1 MSSYLRSTVRA
12 IARDG
17 NPILGMAPRRPF
29 LAVMPRAMLSRLDP
43 DYGVGMKALRLVVM
57 VSLAIAL
64 LAVPLAAEAQQ
75 ARRMWRIGLLDYG
88 SPDPARLA
96 WWRALQDRLR
106 ELGYVE
112 GQNVLFQR
120 RWGNGQVSRLQGLV
134 LELVTAKV
142 DILVTA
148 GNPASLAAKQGT
160 SSIPIVTATGPDP
173 VELGLAASLAR
184 PGGNVTGM
192 TSISSELSAK
202 RLELLKQL
210 IPRVSRVAALWDRTT
225 RGSALNARDTEVAAR
240 SLGIAL
246 DSVAIRPDP
255 RDYDAAFAAM
265 KRAGA
270 EAVIVVQ
277 SSAFFSSYQRIADLA
292 LTHRLPSAGG
302 SKEYA
307 EAGGLI
313 SYGADFPDLFRRAAV
328 FVDKILK
335 GAKPA
340 DLPVEQPTKFE
351 LVLNLKTAKTLG
363 LTIPPA
369 VLARADQI
377 IQ

>member
-1 MSSYLRSTVRA
+1 MSTPDPATIDRRVFL
-12 IARDG
+12 G
-17 NPILGMAPRRPF
+17 GLGMSVLAAP
-29 LAVMPRAMLSRLDP
+29 L
-43 DYGVGMKALRLVVM
+43 G
-57 VSLAIAL
+57 
-64 LAVPLAAEAQQ
+64 AEAQQ
-75 ARRMWRIGLLDYG
+75 AGRIWRIGLLDYG

-96 WWRALQDRLR
+96 WWRAFQDRLR

-112 GQNVLFQR
+112 GQNVVFQP
-120 RWGNGQVSRLQGLV
+120 RWGNGQVSRLQGV
-134 LELVTAKV
+134 VTELVAAKV

-148 GNPASLAAKQGT
+148 GNPATLAAKQGT

-202 RLELLKQL
+202 RLELLKEL
-210 IPRVSRVAALWDRTT
+210 IPRVSRVAALWDRAA
-225 RGSALNARDTEVAAR
+225 RGSALAARDTEVAAR

-246 DSVAIRPDP
+246 QSVAVRPDP
-255 RDYDAAFAAM
+255 RDYDAAFVAI

-270 EAVIVVQ
+270 GAVIVVQ
-277 SSAFFSSYQRIADLA
+277 SAAFFSSHQRIADLA
-292 LTHRLPSAGG
+292 LTHRLPSASG

-313 SYGADFPDLFRRAAV
+313 TYGADFPDLFRRAAV

-335 GAKPA
+335 GAKPG
-340 DLPVEQPTKFE
+340 DLPVEQPTTFE
-351 LVLNLKTAKTLG
+351 LIINLKTAKALG
-363 LTIPPA
+363 LTIPQSLL
-369 VLARADQI
+369 VRADQI

>member
-1 MSSYLRSTVRA
+1 MNWPDLVSIDRRA
-12 IARDG
+12 FLG
-17 NPILGMAPRRPF
+17 GLGMSV
-29 LAVMPRAMLSRLDP
+29 LAA
-43 DYGVGMKALRLVVM
+43 
-57 VSLAIAL
+57 
-64 LAVPLAAEAQQ
+64 PLAAEAQQ
-75 ARRMWRIGLLDYG
+75 AGRIWRIGLLDYG

-96 WWRALQDRLR
+96 WWRAFQDRLR

-112 GQNVLFQR
+112 GQNVVFQP
-120 RWGNGQVSRLQGLV
+120 RWGNGQVSRLQGLAT
-134 LELVTAKV
+134 ELVAAKV

-148 GNPASLAAKQGT
+148 GNPASLAAKQVT

-202 RLELLKQL
+202 RLELLKEL
-210 IPRVSRVAALWDRTT
+210 IPQVSRVAALSDRTA
-225 RGSALNARDTEVAAR
+225 RGSALNVRDTEVAAR

-246 DSVAIRPDP
+246 QSVAVRPDP
-255 RDYDAAFAAM
+255 RDYDAAFVAI

-270 EAVIVVQ
+270 GAVIVVQ
-277 SSAFFSSYQRIADLA
+277 SSAIFSSYQRIAALA

-307 EAGGLI
+307 EAGGLFT
-313 SYGADFPDLFRRAAV
+313 YGADFPDLFRRAAV

-351 LVLNLKTAKTLG
+351 FVINLKTAKALG
-363 LTIPPA
+363 LTIPQSIL
-369 VLARADQI
+369 VRADEI